1 MIMAVEATGSKYKQ
15 KTGYILAVM
24 FLAFA
29 AYCLYDGWYS
39 QDFIRKHT
47 VDGRP
52 DINLQANRIWIPA
65 LLALAAIYEIAT
77 SLRLAAKRITLDD
90 RGLTLSGQTPIPC
103 DQITYIDKRFFQ
115 SEGHFTIGYN
125 DPRGSQK
132 LKLSDRN
139 YDNLVPLF
147 DELVKRTGAAPAENK
162 SDAPA
167 NS

>member
-1 MIMAVEATGSKYKQ
+1 MAVEATGSKYKQ
-15 KTGYILAVM
+15 KTGYILAFM

-29 AYCLYDGWYS
+29 AYCLYDGWFNQQYI
-39 QDFIRKHT
+39 QKHISDT
-47 VDGRP
+47 
-52 DINLQANRIWIPA
+52 INLQANRIWIPVI
-65 LLALAAIYEIAT
+65 LTVAAIYEIVI
-77 SLRLAAKRITLDD
+77 SFRLASKRITLDD

-103 DQITYIDKRFFQ
+103 DEITYIDKRFFQ
-115 SEGHFTIGYN
+115 SEGHFTVGYN
-125 DPRGSQK
+125 SPQGVQK

-162 SDAPA
+162 SDAPS